1 MKRVGERGRD
11 AHLFLLCFGYLVCS
25 PLASFRTSAHS
36 SEHGCS
42 PPPSTLRPARGGL
55 LARDRCALDR
65 GARWL
70 PQRVRLRLQHAGS
83 RGVDWR
89 LGAMRAGRPEE
100 RGAANRTL
108 RYRSR
113 RGPRLEEVAL
123 LLLAPRGAGD
133 QVAFPAFPQCVK
145 FSQVMARYTRDPR
158 IIARG
163 FPLSSRRYE
172 SPGRQKIAWLPVG
185 VNYNKPARGSVS
197 LI

>member
-1 MKRVGERGRD
+1 MLTSSFY
-11 AHLFLLCFGYLVCS
+11 ASATFCS

-65 GARWL
+65 GARRL

-123 LLLAPRGAGD
+123 PLLAPRGAGD
-133 QVAFPAFPQCVK
+133 QVALPAFPQCVK
-145 FSQVMARYTRDPR
+145 FGQVHGAIHKRPTP
-158 IIARG
+158 A
-163 FPLSSRRYE
+163 SSRAD
-172 SPGRQKIAWLPVG
+172 SHCALG
-185 VNYNKPARGSVS
+185 VTRLARHFDFVLFLVCVS
-197 LI
+197 S